1 MLKSENNTMVFVEIM
16 KLIILKFSVNVNVVV
31 KYNLFVVPI
40 IELILTLVSLIVLLV
55 VKLFIGVNVNILTH
69 KNVVVKIMKCQFV
82 VEISKHTKTN
92 VLWIV

>member
-1 MLKSENNTMVFVEIM
+1 MVFVEIM

>member
-1 MLKSENNTMVFVEIM
+1 MVFVEIM

-31 KYNLFVVPI
+31 KYNLFVVLI
-40 IELILTLVSLIVLLV
+40 IELILTLVSLIVLPA